1 MSASSLRCLVLGRD
15 PSGES
20 HSLLT
25 LLEPAEGI
33 VRCLIR
39 TQRGNGTTLPDLFDE
54 GEVSLERA
62 KDGGIRFARDYR
74 LLTRRAGLA
83 RDHRTLERACRLAS
97 MLRKN
102 PPPPES
108 AEVCYRIALETFDA
122 MAARPRAD
130 CAYFKSL
137 WLMLK
142 DGGWGVH
149 EQWFT
154 RLGARQAHA
163 AAILSQPLDGQTTDE
178 ETVAKLATDL
188 ERWAAGEAHFVLP

>member
-1 MSASSLRCLVLGRD
+1 MSASSLRCLILGRD

-20 HSLLT
+20 HFLLT
-25 LLEPAEGI
+25 YLEPAEGLM
-33 VRCLIR
+33 RCLLR
-39 TQRGNGTTLPDLFDE
+39 ARGGKGATTPDLFDE
-54 GEVSLERA
+54 GELTLERA
-62 KDGGIRFARDYR
+62 KDGGTRFAREYR

-83 RDHRTLERACRLAS
+83 RHHRTLERASRLAG

-122 MAARPRAD
+122 MAARPRPD

-137 WLMLK
+137 WLILK

-154 RLGARQAHA
+154 RLGGRQAAA
-163 AAILSQPLDGQTTDE
+163 AAILGQPLDAQTTDE
-178 ETVAKLATDL
+178 ETVAALTTDL

>member
-102 PPPPES
+102 PHRPNPPRS
-108 AEVCYRIALETFDA
+108 ATVSRSKPST
-122 MAARPRAD
+122 RWPRAR
-130 CAYFKSL
+130 APIVPISRAS
-137 WLMLK
+137 
-142 DGGWGVH
+142 G
-149 EQWFT
+149 
-154 RLGARQAHA
+154 
-163 AAILSQPLDGQTTDE
+163 SS
-178 ETVAKLATDL
+178 
-188 ERWAAGEAHFVLP
+188 

>member
-102 PPPPES
+102 P
-108 AEVCYRIALETFDA
+108 A
-122 MAARPRAD
+122 AARIRRGLLPHRARNIR
-130 CAYFKSL
+130 C
-137 WLMLK
+137 
-142 DGGWGVH
+142 DGR
-149 EQWFT
+149 T
-154 RLGARQAHA
+154 PARRLRLFQEPLAHPEGRRMGRA
-163 AAILSQPLDGQTTDE
+163 
-178 ETVAKLATDL
+178 
-188 ERWAAGEAHFVLP
+188 

>member
-1 MSASSLRCLVLGRD
+1 MSASSLRCLILGRD

-20 HSLLT
+20 HFLLT
-25 LLEPAEGI
+25 YLEPSEGI
-33 VRCLIR
+33 MRCLLR
-39 TQRGNGTTLPDLFDE
+39 ARGGKGATLPDLFDE
-54 GEVSLERA
+54 GELTLERA
-62 KDGGIRFARDYR
+62 KDGGTRFAREYR

-83 RDHRTLERACRLAS
+83 RHHRTLERASRLAG

-122 MAARPRAD
+122 MAARPRPD

-137 WLMLK
+137 WLILK

-154 RLGARQAHA
+154 RLGGRQAA
-163 AAILSQPLDGQTTDE
+163 AGAILGQPLDAQTTDE
-178 ETVAKLATDL
+178 ETVAALTTDL

>member
-1 MSASSLRCLVLGRD
+1 MSAESLRCLILGRD

-20 HSLLT
+20 HFLLT
-25 LLEPAEGI
+25 YLEPSEGLM
-33 VRCLIR
+33 RCLLR
-39 TQRGNGTTLPDLFDE
+39 ARGSKAATMPDLFDE
-54 GEVSLERA
+54 GEVTLERA
-62 KDGGIRFARDYR
+62 KDGGTRFARDYR
-74 LLTRRAGLA
+74 LLTRRGGLA
-83 RDHRTLERACRLAS
+83 RNHRTLERASRLAS

-137 WLMLK
+137 WLILK

-149 EQWFT
+149 EQWFA
-154 RLGARQAHA
+154 RLGARQATA
-163 AAILSQPLDGQTTDE
+163 AAILGQPLDAQTTDE
-178 ETVAKLATDL
+178 ETVAVLTTDL
-188 ERWAAGEAHFVLP
+188 ERWSAGEAHFVLP

>member
-1 MSASSLRCLVLGRD
+1 MSASSLRCLILGRD

-20 HSLLT
+20 HFLLT
-25 LLEPAEGI
+25 YLEPAEGLM
-33 VRCLIR
+33 RCLLR
-39 TQRGNGTTLPDLFDE
+39 ARGGKGATTPDLFDE
-54 GEVSLERA
+54 GELTLERA
-62 KDGGIRFARDYR
+62 KDGGTRFAREYR
-74 LLTRRAGLA
+74 LLTRRVGLA
-83 RDHRTLERACRLAS
+83 RHHRTLERASRLAG

-122 MAARPRAD
+122 MAARPRPD

-137 WLMLK
+137 WLILK

-154 RLGARQAHA
+154 RLGGRQAAA
-163 AAILSQPLDGQTTDE
+163 AAILGQPLDAQTTDE
-178 ETVAKLATDL
+178 ETVAALTTDL

>member
-1 MSASSLRCLVLGRD
+1 MSASSLRCLILGRD

-20 HSLLT
+20 HFLLT
-25 LLEPAEGI
+25 YLEPAEGLM
-33 VRCLIR
+33 RCLLR
-39 TQRGNGTTLPDLFDE
+39 ARGGKGATTPDLFDE
-54 GEVSLERA
+54 GELTLERA
-62 KDGGIRFARDYR
+62 KDGGTRFAREYR

-83 RDHRTLERACRLAS
+83 RHHRTLERASRLAG

-122 MAARPRAD
+122 MAARPRPD

-137 WLMLK
+137 WLILK

-154 RLGARQAHA
+154 RLGGRQAA
-163 AAILSQPLDGQTTDE
+163 AGAILGQPLDAQTTDE
-178 ETVAKLATDL
+178 ETVAALTTDL

>member
-20 HSLLT
+20 HVLLT
-25 LLEPAEGI
+25 LLEPAEGLF
-33 VRCLIR
+33 RCLLR
-39 TQRGNGTTLPDLFDE
+39 ARGGKGVTTPDLFDE
-54 GEVSLERA
+54 GEIGLERA
-62 KDGGIRFARDYR
+62 RDGGTRFARDYR
-74 LLTRRAGLA
+74 LLTRRTGLA
-83 RDHRTLERACRLAS
+83 RNHQTLERASRLAA
-97 MLRKN
+97 MLRRN

-122 MAARPRAD
+122 MAARPRPD

-137 WLMLK
+137 WLILK

-154 RLGARQAHA
+154 RLGARQAAA
-163 AAILSQPLDGQTTDE
+163 AAILGQALDAQTTDE
-178 ETVAKLATDL
+178 TTVAALSVDL
-188 ERWAAGEAHFVLP
+188 EHWSAGEAHFILP

>member
-1 MSASSLRCLVLGRD
+1 MSSQWIAWL
-15 PSGES
+15 
-20 HSLLT
+20 
-25 LLEPAEGI
+25 
-33 VRCLIR
+33 
-39 TQRGNGTTLPDLFDE
+39 
-54 GEVSLERA
+54 
-62 KDGGIRFARDYR
+62 
-74 LLTRRAGLA
+74 
-83 RDHRTLERACRLAS
+83 
-97 MLRKN
+97 
-102 PPPPES
+102 PPPES

-163 AAILSQPLDGQTTDE
+163 AAILGQPLDGQTTDE
-178 ETVAKLATDL
+178 ETVAKLAVDL

>member
-1 MSASSLRCLVLGRD
+1 MSTTSLRCLVLGRD

-25 LLEPAEGI
+25 LLEPAAGL

-39 TQRGNGTTLPDLFDE
+39 TQRGKGATLPDLFDE
-54 GEVSLERA
+54 GEVTLERA
-62 KDGGIRFARDYR
+62 KDSGTRFASDYR
-74 LLTRRAGLA
+74 LLTRRTACG
-83 RDHRTLERACRLAS
+83 RDHRTLERACRLAA
-97 MLRKN
+97 MIRKN

-108 AEVCYRIALETFDA
+108 SEVCYRIALETFDA
-122 MAARPRAD
+122 MAARPRPD

-142 DGGWGVH
+142 DGGWGVQ
-149 EQWFT
+149 EQWYAG
-154 RLGARQAHA
+154 LGARQGYA
-163 AAILSQPLDGQTTDE
+163 AAILTQPLDAQTTDE
-178 ETVAKLATDL
+178 ETVAALATDL